1 MGRARVVS
9 EPAHARS
16 ATRVSLRL
24 RFPGHEGPLG
34 PGKVQLLE
42 AIERCGSISAAGRT
56 LRMSYHHAWT
66 LVNAMNA
73 MFREPLVRSHPGGA
87 KGGGAEITALGHAV
101 IRSYRSM
108 ESKLLQN
115 AAVDIE
121 ALEAALAET

>member
-1 MGRARVVS
+1 M
-9 EPAHARS
+9 
-16 ATRVSLRL
+16 SLRL

-66 LVNAMNA
+66 LVNTMNA
-73 MFREPLVRSHPGGA
+73 MFREPLVRSQPGGA

-115 AAVDIE
+115 AAVEIE